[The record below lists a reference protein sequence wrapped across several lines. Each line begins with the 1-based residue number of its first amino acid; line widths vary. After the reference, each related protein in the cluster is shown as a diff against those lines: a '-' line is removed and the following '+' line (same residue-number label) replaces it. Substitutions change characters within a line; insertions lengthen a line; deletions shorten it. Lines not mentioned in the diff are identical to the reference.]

1 MVWCAEILD
10 CTTKSIV
17 LCFVLVEIRDD
28 CRCFI
33 LYLFCKGKHLTVYR
47 FIHVSTR
54 IHSFSRPPPTQPSAL
69 PKKSQTLPPL
79 LPKVDAILVLDGEGH
94 RLAGK
99 YYGKFLSQA
108 VGQQSREQLREAFE
122 KALQAKIVG
131 LASRPEAAEV
141 VTCQGRTA
149 VVCGGSG
156 AANPQ
161 DVRIVHV
168 GPLQESELVLA
179 HLAEGMYEA
188 LHQLMGGAVNRTM
201 VLDNLELVFL
211 LIDEHCDGGLIL
223 EVDPTK
229 LAGAVLLRDED
240 VGGGDGMG
248 PTMGA
253 QVQGLPPGVSP
264 EMSLSQ
270 AFAGFGRQ
278 LMSNLNSQNGM

>member
-1 MVWCAEILD
+1 M
-10 CTTKSIV
+10 
-17 LCFVLVEIRDD
+17 
-28 CRCFI
+28 
-33 LYLFCKGKHLTVYR
+33 
-47 FIHVSTR
+47 
-54 IHSFSRPPPTQPSAL
+54 
-69 PKKSQTLPPL
+69 

-99 YYGKFLSQA
+99 YYGTFLA
-108 VGQQSREQLREAFE
+108 KPVGQQSREDLREGFE
-122 KALQAKIVG
+122 KALQGKIAG
-131 LASRPEAAEV
+131 IAARPDAAEV

-156 AANPQ
+156 GLNPQ
-161 DVRIVHV
+161 DIRIVHI

-223 EVDPTK
+223 ETDPSK
-229 LAGAVLLRDED
+229 MAGAVLLRDEETAGMD
-240 VGGGDGMG
+240 PMMMGGGPPM
-248 PTMGA
+248 A
-253 QVQGLPPGVSP
+253 QAQGLPPGVQP

-278 LMSNLNSQNGM
+278 LMSSMNARDGM

>member
-1 MVWCAEILD
+1 M
-10 CTTKSIV
+10 
-17 LCFVLVEIRDD
+17 
-28 CRCFI
+28 
-33 LYLFCKGKHLTVYR
+33 
-47 FIHVSTR
+47 
-54 IHSFSRPPPTQPSAL
+54 
-69 PKKSQTLPPL
+69 

-99 YYGKFLSQA
+99 YYGKFLAES
-108 VGQQSREQLREAFE
+108 VGQQTREQLREAFE
-122 KALQAKIVG
+122 KALQTKITG
-131 LASRPEAAEV
+131 LAARPEAAEV

-149 VVCGGSG
+149 VVCGGTG
-156 AANPQ
+156 GANPQ

-240 VGGGDGMG
+240 VGGAGGDPMSSG
-248 PTMGA
+248 PPTGA
-253 QVQGLPPGVSP
+253 QMQGLPAGVAP

-278 LMSNLNSQNGM
+278 LMSSMNAQNGM

>member
-1 MVWCAEILD
+1 MQQA
-10 CTTKSIV
+10 
-17 LCFVLVEIRDD
+17 
-28 CRCFI
+28 
-33 LYLFCKGKHLTVYR
+33 
-47 FIHVSTR
+47 
-54 IHSFSRPPPTQPSAL
+54 
-69 PKKSQTLPPL
+69 LPPL

-99 YYGKFLSQA
+99 YYGNFLA
-108 VGQQSREQLREAFE
+108 KPVGQQSREQLREGFE
-122 KALQAKIVG
+122 KALQAKIAG
-131 LASRPEAAEV
+131 LAARPEAAEV

-156 AANPQ
+156 GINPQ

-168 GPLQESELVLA
+168 GPMQESELVLA

-223 EVDPTK
+223 EVDPSK
-229 LAGAVLLRDED
+229 MAGAVLLRDED
-240 VGGGDGMG
+240 VGGADAMG
-248 PTMGA
+248 GQPMGA
-253 QVQGLPPGVSP
+253 QAQGLPPGVSP

-278 LMSNLNSQNGM
+278 LMSTMNSRDGM

>member
-1 MVWCAEILD
+1 MKFVWIYLRLFD
-10 CTTKSIV
+10 FTNKTLNFKFSFF
-17 LCFVLVEIRDD
+17 LYFV
-28 CRCFI
+28 
-33 LYLFCKGKHLTVYR
+33 
-47 FIHVSTR
+47 
-54 IHSFSRPPPTQPSAL
+54 
-69 PKKSQTLPPL
+69 QTLPPL

-99 YYGKFLSQA
+99 YYGNFLNKS
-108 VGQQSREQLREAFE
+108 VGQQTREQLREAFE
-122 KALQAKIVG
+122 KTLQGKIAG
-131 LASRPEAAEV
+131 LAARPEAAEV

-149 VVCGGSG
+149 VVAGGTG
-156 AANPQ
+156 GANPQ

-168 GPLQESELVLA
+168 GPLQESELLLA
-179 HLAEGMYEA
+179 HLCEGMYEA

-240 VGGGDGMG
+240 SGEAGAAGMQGGQGMAG
-248 PTMGA
+248 T
-253 QVQGLPPGVSP
+253 QGLPPGVSP

-278 LMSNLNSQNGM
+278 LMSTMNSRDGM